1 MSNRSLNI
9 FEESF
14 PLKVPFRIS
23 RGVKTAAELIRVEIE
38 QDGKTGEGECCPYGR
53 YGETLDTVQAAIK
66 AAVPEIEKGLSR
78 EDLQTLLAPGA
89 ARNAI
94 DCALW
99 DLEAK
104 LDGKPVSQLIG
115 VKPPG
120 PFTTLRTVGLDTPDD
135 MAKAARAFAPGT
147 PLKVKMD
154 LDEVGTRLL
163 AIRNAAPGAD
173 IIIDA
178 NEAWTPEFLDEYFPI
193 LKQLGVGLLEQP
205 LAAGEDNALANLDRL
220 VPVCA
225 DEACHGAEDLPRLK
239 GRYDVVNIKLDK
251 TGGLSAAIELARQAR
266 EGGFGIMLGCMV
278 STSLSIAPLQLLCSD
293 ADFIDL
299 DAPLFLKA
307 DRPGGMSEISDTNKV
322 ELNAR
327 WGRP

>member
-1 MSNRSLNI
+1 MRQINI
-9 FEESF
+9 YPESF

-38 QDGKTGEGECCPYGR
+38 QDGKTGESECCPYGR
-53 YGETLDTVQAAIK
+53 YGEDVKTVQAAIQTLGPK
-66 AAVPEIEKGLSR
+66 IEIGLSR
-78 EDLQTLLAPGA
+78 EDLQSLLPPGA

-104 LDGKPVSQLIG
+104 LGGEPVSHLIG

-120 PFTTLRTVGLDTPDD
+120 PFTTLRTVGLDTPDN

-154 LDEVGTRLL
+154 MDEVGTRLL
-163 AIRNAAPGAD
+163 AIRNAVPGAD

-193 LKQLGVGLLEQP
+193 LKRLGVVLLEQP
-205 LAAGEDNALANLDRL
+205 LAAGDDNALADLRRL

-225 DEACHGAEDLPRLK
+225 DEACHGVEDLPRLN
-239 GRYDVVNIKLDK
+239 GRYDMVNIKLDK

-322 ELNAR
+322 ELNAS

>member
-1 MSNRSLNI
+1 MRQINI
-9 FEESF
+9 YPESF
-14 PLKVPFRIS
+14 SLKVPFRIS
-23 RGVKTAAELIRVEIE
+23 RGVKTAAELIRVKIE

-53 YGETLDTVQAAIK
+53 YGETLDTVQAALE
-66 AAVPEIEKGLSR
+66 AAAPEIEKGLSR
-78 EDLQTLLAPGA
+78 EDLQTLLPPGA

-104 LDGKPVSQLIG
+104 LTGLAVSDIIELRA
-115 VKPPG
+115 PET
-120 PFTTLRTVGLDTPDD
+120 FTTLRTVGIDTPPK
-135 MAKAARAFAPGT
+135 MAAVAKSYPPGT
-147 PLKVKMD
+147 PLKVK
-154 LDEVGTRLL
+154 LDTQEVGTRLH
-163 AIRNAAPGAD
+163 AIRTASPMSQ
-173 IIIDA
+173 IVVDA
-178 NEAWTPEFLDEYFPI
+178 NESWTPEFLDEYFPI
-193 LKQLGVGLLEQP
+193 LKQLGVRLLEQP
-205 LAAGEDNALANLDRL
+205 LAAGEDNALADLDRL

-225 DEACHGAEDLPRLK
+225 DEACHTAADLPGLA

-278 STSLSIAPLQLLCSD
+278 STSLSIAPLTYLCSD

-322 ELNAR
+322 ELNAS